1 VYAKVLGR
9 RGPVLE
15 PMEVSSALVSGTVR
29 ELLAQIVHHQV
40 AAFTQRKNANRLLRI
55 LTANEV
61 EDGIEAG
68 KIISGGQEEDERIPD
83 ESVALENA
91 ITAFKDG
98 LYFLFVNEVQIE
110 DLEERVTEVR
120 EVLFVRLTALAG
132 G

>member
-1 VYAKVLGR
+1 
-9 RGPVLE
+9 
-15 PMEVSSALVSGTVR
+15 MEISAALVAGTAR
-29 ELLAQIVHHQV
+29 ELLAHIVHHQV
-40 AAFTQRKNANRLLRI
+40 VAFTNRKNANRLLHI

-61 EDGIEAG
+61 EAGIESG
-68 KIISGGQEEDERIPD
+68 KIVSGGQEEDERVP
-83 ESVALENA
+83 EETVAFENA

-110 DLEERVTEVR
+110 DLEERVVEVR

>member
-1 VYAKVLGR
+1 M
-9 RGPVLE
+9 LE